1 MNKTLAKKASTNQKS
16 DSDVPLKGRAL
27 QKFKKQL
34 QGHWKLTKG
43 VQLEKSFKFPD
54 FLGALAFANSV
65 GKIAEKQGHHPDIF
79 LTYGEVHIQLST
91 HRVKALT
98 ESDFILAEKING
110 VK

>member
-1 MNKTLAKKASTNQKS
+1 MNATLAKKASATMKS
-16 DSDVPLKGRAL
+16 DSDAPLKGQAL
-27 QKFKKQL
+27 QMLRKQL

-43 VQLEKSFKFPD
+43 TQLEKTFTFPD
-54 FLGALAFANSV
+54 FLGALAFVNSV

-79 LTYGEVHIQLST
+79 LTYGEVHIRLST

-98 ESDFILAEKING
+98 ESDFILAEKINR